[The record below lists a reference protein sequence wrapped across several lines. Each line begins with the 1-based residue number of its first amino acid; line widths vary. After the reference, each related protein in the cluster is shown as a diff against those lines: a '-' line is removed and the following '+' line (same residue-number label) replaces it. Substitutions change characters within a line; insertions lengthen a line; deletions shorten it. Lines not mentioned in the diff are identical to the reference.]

1 MPPNKSKRKGQRKT
15 KVSTYIVWLGAIYK
29 IHAAINF
36 ESRDLISFQFSVIF
50 GFIPIY
56 YLKEEKPDE
65 QWLGF
70 SSAHLT
76 LLG

>member
-1 MPPNKSKRKGQRKT
+1 MPPNKRKRKGQRTT
-15 KVSTYIVWLGAIYK
+15 KVPTYIVWLGAIYK

>member
-1 MPPNKSKRKGQRKT
+1 MTLRTT
-15 KVSTYIVWLGAIYK
+15 KVPTYIVWLGAIYK